1 MIDWIKNVF
10 KKKTKVVDLKDIELG
25 SHVRFY
31 IRDPKAFGIVNV
43 NQSYRYDPDDLEK
56 KYITGTLTNR
66 ICVRD
71 LMFLEVGTYKHI
83 SGERRERVYTVLSEE
98 IEKIEIL

>member
-1 MIDWIKNVF
+1 MIQWFKKVF
-10 KKKTKVVDLKDIELG
+10 KTKTNVINVNDIELG
-25 SHVRFY
+25 THVRFY
-31 IRDPKAFGIVNV
+31 IRDPKIFGIINA
-43 NQSYRYDPDDLEK
+43 NMSYRYDPDDLEK

-71 LMFLEVGTYKHI
+71 LTFLEVGTYKHVA
-83 SGERRERVYTVLSEE
+83 GERRERVYTLLAEE